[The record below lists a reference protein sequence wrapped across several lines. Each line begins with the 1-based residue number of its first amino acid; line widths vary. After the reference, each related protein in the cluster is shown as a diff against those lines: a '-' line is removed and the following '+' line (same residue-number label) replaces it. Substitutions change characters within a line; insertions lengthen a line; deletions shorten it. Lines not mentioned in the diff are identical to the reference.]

1 LRQLF
6 ELQLGGLVV
15 VGIVEDFELDDDFEV
30 VNVVMEDNFELDDVV
45 LELVEEVL
53 ELVLLEVL
61 ELVED

>member
-1 LRQLF
+1 
-6 ELQLGGLVV
+6 
-15 VGIVEDFELDDDFEV
+15 
-30 VNVVMEDNFELDDVV
+30 VVMEDNFELDDVV